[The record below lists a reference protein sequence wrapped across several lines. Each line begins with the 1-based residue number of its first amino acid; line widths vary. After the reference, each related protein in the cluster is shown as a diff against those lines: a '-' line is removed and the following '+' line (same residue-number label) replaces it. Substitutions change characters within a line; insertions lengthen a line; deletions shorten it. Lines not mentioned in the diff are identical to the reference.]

1 MTWRTH
7 WGRFPERSPQSS
19 PVPERRTLLW
29 AKVRHSSP
37 DLAKWSSDLLGRR
50 LIFLTLSAPR
60 YRAGLV
66 QWREEEDRG
75 ELLHSGA
82 VCAHSL
88 LSQQWTK
95 PADTLAA
102 SHSIQLW
109 SCGVRGLSARGPLLQ
124 LSARHGFSTPGPWED
139 VASWTDVISLTLG
152 RHSPA
157 AKPLSGDGR
166 QLGRNG
172 NQVTKRWSVIL
183 QINLNQTGLE
193 L

>member
-1 MTWRTH
+1 MGMTWRRH

-19 PVPERRTLLW
+19 PAPERPTFLW
-29 AKVRHSSP
+29 AKVCHSSVDP
-37 DLAKWSSDLLGRR
+37 EKRSSDLSGKG
-50 LIFLTLSAPR
+50 LIFSPLSAPR

-102 SHSIQLW
+102 SRSIQLW
-109 SCGVRGLSARGPLLQ
+109 SCRARGLPAEGALLR
-124 LSARHGFSTPGPWED
+124 LSARHGFSTSGPWED
-139 VASWTDVISLTLG
+139 VPSRT
-152 RHSPA
+152 
-157 AKPLSGDGR
+157 
-166 QLGRNG
+166 
-172 NQVTKRWSVIL
+172 
-183 QINLNQTGLE
+183 
-193 L
+193 